1 VAEARAHDVSALT
14 VAELE
19 RVKRDL
25 RVSMVLAMPGSP
37 VRVTATAHLDAI
49 DRELARPSRSPL
61 RLGSLAGPEYSGL
74 KNTPGSPAVG
84 GVRMLGQGVQACR
97 SCNGRR
103 DSCAGA
109 GQRD

>member
-49 DRELARPSRSPL
+49 DRELERRQPFTLPVAPRI
-61 RLGSLAGPEYSGL
+61 
-74 KNTPGSPAVG
+74 PG
-84 GVRMLGQGVQACR
+84 
-97 SCNGRR
+97 
-103 DSCAGA
+103 GA
-109 GQRD
+109 